1 MTKVKVKA
9 KGDREFVITRRFQA
23 PRELVFDAMTKP
35 ALIKKWLNGPP
46 GWSMTA
52 CKVDLRVGGKFRYVW
67 KNQSGQ
73 GMALGG
79 VYKEI
84 KRPERLVNTE
94 LFDDPWYEGDALSTT
109 VLTEKN
115 GVTLMTITARYE
127 SKKVRDGILASPME
141 GGLEFS
147 YQQLEELV
155 ATTQKK
161 SPAPRTAGKPKQGNA
176 LYTGTSEPDTVDA
189 YMKQLKH
196 PLHNVATEL
205 RRIILKA
212 DKRIGEGIFW
222 NAPTF
227 YFTGEMEPFD
237 PKTYKR
243 YIVGF
248 NFFKQDTLRL
258 IFLRGAEVKKH
269 GGLLTGDY
277 TDGRRIALFRSLAE
291 VKKNEKAL
299 TAIIK
304 ELIKKI

>member
-1 MTKVKVKA
+1 MSVKVKVKA
-9 KGDREFVITRRFQA
+9 KGDREFVITRTFNA

-46 GWSMTA
+46 GWTMTA

-67 KNQSGQ
+67 KNQAGQ
-73 GMALGG
+73 GMALSGA
-79 VYKEI
+79 YKEV

-115 GVTLMTITARYE
+115 GATLMTITARYD
-127 SKKVRDGILASPME
+127 SKKIRDGILASPME

-147 YQQLEELV
+147 YQQLDDLV
-155 ATTQKK
+155 KK
-161 SPAPRTAGKPKQGNA
+161 AASSGSGAKSKPGNA
-176 LYTGTSEPDTVDA
+176 LYHGISEPETVDA
-189 YMKQLKH
+189 YMKKLKH
-196 PLHNVATEL
+196 PLHGAATEL

-222 NAPTF
+222 NAPSF
-227 YFTGEMEPFD
+227 YFTGEMKPFD

-248 NFFKQDTLRL
+248 NFLKQDTLRL

-269 GGLLTGDY
+269 GGLLTGEY
-277 TDGRRIALFRSLAE
+277 TDGRRLALFRSLAE

-299 TAIIK
+299 TAIVK
-304 ELIKKI
+304 ELVKNI